1 MIKKRETLQATDT
14 KNFWNQ
20 LKQLKPVGKF
30 VSDKENLPPLD
41 EMQDHY
47 MKL

>member
-14 KNFWNQ
+14 INFWNL

-30 VSDKENLPPLD
+30 VSDKEDLPR
-41 EMQDHY
+41 
-47 MKL
+47 